1 MDWFAERG
9 EIENDINVFESLASR
24 EELTLNET
32 EFHSFTVCAT
42 THTGEQ
48 PATTVSKSTQT
59 NVEETMMVGDGESE
73 VEEIGSAVEK
83 GEEVETTDENMGNL
97 PKEVVGA
104 DEEEA
109 GVETFEREGGVLAG
123 VQVPQVVDEASAE
136 NLTLVLSEDDSGG
149 DAGDAVGGGEEQEQP
164 MAQQSDVTLREETD
178 KSDPS
183 SDDVMTSHQDE
194 MVASTPMVTVKKET
208 VLEVTGSVNKFLFE
222 VTATEEEGPSTTSAR
237 VVDGEG
243 GQTEVGEI
251 KQGGE
256 EGLELSRLSGTHI
269 EEVGDASDESWLLA
283 GMDTGE
289 MSSEEPGRVSVAGV
303 TLARRLRMR
312 SVNKYNSWLTATGL
326 NKECVGEVDPE
337 MVEDALLT
345 PRLRTRSVSKDEQS
359 GLLTGVE
366 PVGQEA
372 SIISVEGATLARRLR
387 VRSVNEDNSWEVVEG
402 ATTRS

>member
-42 THTGEQ
+42 TGER
-48 PATTVSKSTQT
+48 PATTVSKSTQ
-59 NVEETMMVGDGESE
+59 TMMVGDGESE
-73 VEEIGSAVEK
+73 VEEIGSAVKK
-83 GEEVETTDENMGNL
+83 GEEIKTTDENMGDL
-97 PKEVVGA
+97 PKEVNGA

-109 GVETFEREGGVLAG
+109 EVETFEREGGVLAG

-164 MAQQSDVTLREETD
+164 MAQQSDVTLREEMD
-178 KSDPS
+178 KSDPI

-222 VTATEEEGPSTTSAR
+222 VTATEEDGSSTTSAR
-237 VVDGEG
+237 EVDGEG

-251 KQGGE
+251 KQCGE

-283 GMDTGE
+283 GTDTGE

-359 GLLTGVE
+359 DLLTGVE

>member
-42 THTGEQ
+42 TGEQ
-48 PATTVSKSTQT
+48 TATTVSKSTQT
-59 NVEETMMVGDGESE
+59 NVEQTMMVGDGESE
-73 VEEIGSAVEK
+73 VEEIGSAVKK
-83 GEEVETTDENMGNL
+83 GEEVKTTDENMGDL
-97 PKEVVGA
+97 PKEVNGA

-109 GVETFEREGGVLAG
+109 EVETIERECVELTG

-164 MAQQSDVTLREETD
+164 MAQQSDVILREETD

-237 VVDGEG
+237 VVDGEAEVE
-243 GQTEVGEI
+243 QTEVGEI

-283 GMDTGE
+283 GTDTGE

-359 GLLTGVE
+359 DLLTGVE

>member
-32 EFHSFTVCAT
+32 EFHSFTVCAA
-42 THTGEQ
+42 TGEQ

-59 NVEETMMVGDGESE
+59 NVEKTMMVGDGESE

-164 MAQQSDVTLREETD
+164 MAQQSDITLREEMD

-183 SDDVMTSHQDE
+183 SDDVMTNHQDE

-208 VLEVTGSVNKFLFE
+208 VLEVTGSGNKFLFE

-283 GMDTGE
+283 GTDTGE